1 MWLTGPAGRAGLPCP
16 SVGRV
21 GRREQR
27 RRRRRRTAVAVGCG
41 VVAVV
46 ALGGGILW
54 ATGRGDSSPAAVGV
68 DAAGEPV
75 VTAPTTTTVPPT
87 PSDQRRL
94 SLVRTVTGNIA
105 PKSVVASGNGL
116 VTAQNMMYR
125 HSVTVYDAD
134 GNLVATIPDSV
145 DLAAFGIQ
153 GHPGVV
159 QGAPVEAAFTPDEKH
174 VYVTNYSMYGAGFGP
189 EGSDSCTASQQ
200 FDDSYV
206 YRISLDTMAIDQV
219 IPVGAVP
226 KYVEVSPDGK
236 TLLVTNWCSYDLS
249 IIDTKTRQARA
260 RVPLGAWPRGIAVS
274 PDSKTAYVA
283 VMGDNTVMR
292 VDLATAAVT
301 ATWPVGN
308 APRHAIVD
316 PTGAFLYVT
325 LNGEGNV
332 VKVDTATGAVVARE
346 RSGTTP
352 RTMVMAPDGR
362 SLYVVNYDDSTITK
376 MATADLSV
384 LQVLATNEHPIG
396 ITYEPTTGR
405 VWVAGYAGSLQLY
418 DDR

>member
-1 MWLTGPAGRAGLPCP
+1 MVGTALLLLVVAGAAGAVVLRDG
-16 SVGRV
+16 SSSGARV
-21 GRREQR
+21 GAGAA
-27 RRRRRRTAVAVGCG
+27 TGAVATTV
-41 VVAVV
+41 
-46 ALGGGILW
+46 
-54 ATGRGDSSPAAVGV
+54 PA
-68 DAAGEPV
+68 P
-75 VTAPTTTTVPPT
+75 PTTTVPPV

-94 SLVRTVTGNIA
+94 DLVRTVTGDIA
-105 PKSVVASGNGL
+105 PKSVVASGTGL

-125 HSVTVYDAD
+125 HSVTVYDAE

-145 DLAAFGIQ
+145 DLAAFGIE
-153 GHPGVV
+153 GHPGVSR
-159 QGAPVEAAFTPDEKH
+159 GAPVEAAFAPDKRH
-174 VYVTNYSMYGAGFGP
+174 FYVSNYSMYGEGFGP
-189 EGSDSCTASQQ
+189 EGSDSCTPGQH
-200 FDDSYV
+200 FDDSFV
-206 YRISLDTMAIDQV
+206 YRISVETMAIDQV

-236 TLLVTNWCSYDLS
+236 YLLATNWCSYDLS
-249 IIDTKTRQARA
+249 IVDARSRRTLA

-283 VMGDNTVMR
+283 VMGDNTVAR
-292 VDLATAAVT
+292 VDLASASVT
-301 ATWPVGN
+301 ATWPVGS

-316 PTGAFLYVT
+316 PTGGFLYVT

-332 VKVDTATGAVVARE
+332 VKVDTGTGAVVARE

-362 SLYVVNYDDSTITK
+362 SLYIVNYDDSTITK
-376 MATADLSV
+376 MATADLGV

-418 DDR
+418 DDV